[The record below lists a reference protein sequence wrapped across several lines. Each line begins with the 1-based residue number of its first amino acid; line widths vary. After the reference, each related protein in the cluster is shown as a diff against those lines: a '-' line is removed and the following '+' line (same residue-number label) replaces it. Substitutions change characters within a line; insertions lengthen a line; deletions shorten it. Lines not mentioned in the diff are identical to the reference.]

1 MKINSILNLFS
12 PKDTIFFPLLRNA
25 ADCLVKSSNYLLEL
39 YQDPL
44 NIPKREELSKLIKNE
59 ELEGDRIT
67 ARIMKELNNNF
78 ITPFDREDINMLID
92 QMDDVND
99 EIYRS
104 AHKVVLY
111 SPKRLPEC
119 AVKMA
124 ELIAQGSHEI
134 QSAVKEL
141 DTIKKTDG
149 GFKQY
154 YRTIKHIE
162 EEGDVL
168 FESGIMNL
176 FKDEADATELLK
188 SKELIQCLEKTIN
201 RINSTG
207 KVLKTIYIKYA

>member
-1 MKINSILNLFS
+1 MQINSIFSRFS
-12 PKDTIFFPLLRNA
+12 PKDTTFFPLLRDA
-25 ADCLVKSSNYLLEL
+25 ADCLVKSSNYLQEL
-39 YQDPL
+39 YNDPF
-44 NIPKREELSKLIKNE
+44 NTAKREELTKLIKNE

-78 ITPFDREDINMLID
+78 VPPLDREDINTLID

-111 SPKRLPEC
+111 SPKRLPDC
-119 AVKMA
+119 ASKMA
-124 ELIAQGSHEI
+124 ELIVQGSEEI
-134 QSAVKEL
+134 QAAVKEL
-141 DTIKKTDG
+141 DTIKKKDG
-149 GFKQY
+149 NFKKY

-162 EEGDVL
+162 EEGDIL
-168 FESGIMNL
+168 FEAGIMNL
-176 FKDEADATELLK
+176 FKDETDPTELLK